1 MFFSSG
7 CLTSGTALTRAH
19 LRYLPQRF
27 CNPMKRFEVD
37 RGAYVQFGQQLNQ
50 KHSDELSAQLSV
62 YQSALINFASEHG
75 DTIKN
80 NPEFRSNFTQMC
92 YLIGVDPLDLLLF
105 LSSKLDRGKDGNF
118 LLGVAT
124 RVVEI
129 CQETRDLN
137 GGLISL
143 KELRSRF
150 QDSLNVPIEISEDD
164 ILKGMAVLGTLGKG
178 FEVLEI
184 NRKKWIKFFG
194 SSHTSGISNDHKKV
208 YELSEFMGGYVTLR
222 LLRDNYGWDGV
233 RLKTVLD
240 DMILNGFLWIDNQ
253 GPTGEWQFWEPSWI
267 SK

>member
-1 MFFSSG
+1 
-7 CLTSGTALTRAH
+7 
-19 LRYLPQRF
+19 
-27 CNPMKRFEVD
+27 MKRFEVD
-37 RGAYVQFGQQLNQ
+37 RGAYVQLGQTLNQ
-50 KHSDELSAQLSV
+50 RHSDELSAQLSV

-80 NPEFRSNFTQMC
+80 NTEFRSNFTQMC

-105 LSSKLDRGKDGNF
+105 LSSKLKKSENF
-118 LLGVAT
+118 TLGLTV
-124 RVVEI
+124 RIVEI

-150 QDSLNVPIEISEDD
+150 QDSLSVPMDISEED
-164 ILKGMAVLGTLGKG
+164 IIKGMTVLGALGKG
-178 FEVLEI
+178 FEVLVI
-184 NRKKWIKFFG
+184 NKKKWIKFSG
-194 SSHTSGISNDHKKV
+194 SSDNKGISNDHKRV
-208 YELSEFMGGYVTLR
+208 YELSEFMGGYVTER
-222 LLRDNYGWDGV
+222 LLRDNYGWDKV
-233 RLKTVLD
+233 RLKSVLD

>member
-1 MFFSSG
+1 
-7 CLTSGTALTRAH
+7 
-19 LRYLPQRF
+19 
-27 CNPMKRFEVD
+27 MKRFDVD
-37 RGAYVQFGQQLNQ
+37 RGAYTQLGQQLSQ
-50 KHSDELSAQLSV
+50 RHSDELSAQLAV
-62 YQSALINFASEHG
+62 YQSALINFASEHE

-92 YLIGVDPLDLLLF
+92 YLIGVDPLELLLF
-105 LSSKLDRGKDGNF
+105 LSSKQKRKDNF
-118 LLGVAT
+118 YLALAV

-150 QDSLNVPIEISEDD
+150 QDSLNVPTQITDDD
-164 ILKGMAVLGTLGKG
+164 IAKAMTVLDALGKA

-184 NRKKWIKFFG
+184 NHKKWIKFVEG
-194 SSHTSGISNDHKKV
+194 SGSRGISNDHKKI
-208 YELSEFMGGYVTLR
+208 YELCEFMGGYVTLR
-222 LLRDNYGWDGV
+222 LLRDNYGWDSV
-233 RLKTVLD
+233 RLKSVMD

>member
-1 MFFSSG
+1 
-7 CLTSGTALTRAH
+7 
-19 LRYLPQRF
+19 
-27 CNPMKRFEVD
+27 MKKFEAD

-92 YLIGVDPLDLLLF
+92 YLIGVDPLELLLF
-105 LSSKLDRGKDGNF
+105 SSSKLKKDDNY
-118 LLGVAT
+118 LLGLAT

-137 GGLISL
+137 GGLISV

-150 QDSLNVPIEISEDD
+150 QDTLNVPVDVSEED

-194 SSHTSGISNDHKKV
+194 SSTDSGISNDHKKV
-208 YELSEFMGGYVTLR
+208 YELCEFMGGYVTLR
-222 LLRDNYGWDGV
+222 LLRDNYGWDLV

-240 DMILNGFLWIDNQ
+240 DMIQNGFLWIDNQ
-253 GPTGEWQFWEPSWI
+253 GATGEWQFWEPSWI
-267 SK
+267 LK